1 MSKELLNLT
10 NLFHKLATSGPK
22 ISVIE
27 NTDPVLKE
35 LSRIKDFDERVEFA
49 KEQKGWKLLGTGS
62 ARAAFS
68 VNQKLVL
75 KVAINEK
82 GISQNQIEMDPDM
95 QTPCTAK
102 IYAADGG
109 GRWILFQATKTITE
123 KRFKELTGMGFGSYC
138 KALWVKFDN
147 NSDPHPP
154 NDFEEIENN
163 PFFKCVCELVL
174 KNNLLLGD
182 LTESKISSY
191 GEVDG
196 KVKVR
201 DFGMDIFLYQSS
213 YADKSDNSSSSSSS
227 AKSST

>member
-1 MSKELLNLT
+1 MSKELLKLT
-10 NLFHKLATSGPK
+10 SLFLKLAGDPK
-22 ISVIE
+22 ISVVE
-27 NTDPVLKE
+27 NTNPVLKE
-35 LSRIKDFDERVEFA
+35 LSEIKDFDDRIEFA
-49 KEQKGWKLLGTGS
+49 KEHWKLLGEGS
-62 ARAAFS
+62 ARAAFD
-68 VNQKLVL
+68 VNEKLVL

-82 GISQNQIEMDPDM
+82 GISQNHIEMDPGM

-102 IYAADGG
+102 VYAADAG

-196 KVKVR
+196 EVKVR
-201 DFGMDIFLYQSS
+201 DFGMSVFLYSEQ
-213 YADKSDNSSSSSSS
+213 YKDKSDSSSSTT
-227 AKSST
+227 KSST